1 MWQRR
6 EEDPFF
12 FRWRVGDLVWGLKLW
27 TVSWWFDVRTMLWWK
42 WRWPAQSQDPRVK
55 AGEDE
60 QLGTL
65 EGVGEMI
72 KRPVMKD
79 WTNSNW
85 SPTRLVPKKWQL
97 TVVSKV
103 KFGWVSI
110 QRRLGCSFVSSNL
123 PVLDAKWFEK
133 LSYDRWSVPTMRP
146 RLWWTACIFFETW
159 SDSEV
164 GWFICKGKPSSQL
177 LEINHEKV
185 SIILNTSHLLRS
197 TDEALEANHG
207 SNGHGMPRHSEVA
220 SGPAISVCIFL
231 KLGVF
236 HCFPLFVFQ
245 LELFHFLMTIHHS
258 NWKTPTTNPGVFRH
272 IVWWVFPRMERE
284 TPAAW
289 HLPGEANYGRLYE
302 WHQFLPTRC
311 LNLRGVTRRLQ
322 SQYFPPVL
330 TEKMSQKEA
339 SEIYPW
345 KGHPPKEKMSVCVC

>member
-1 MWQRR
+1 MIWC
-6 EEDPFF
+6 EDHA
-12 FRWRVGDLVWGLKLW
+12 LVEMKMTSSESGSKGE
-27 TVSWWFDVRTMLWWK
+27 SWW
-42 WRWPAQSQDPRVK
+42 RWAARNLGGGRWDDKTSCNERLDQQQLISNKTCTKKMATHRGFQGQVWMGVHTKK
-55 AGEDE
+55 AGF
-60 QLGTL
+60 Q
-65 EGVGEMI
+65 
-72 KRPVMKD
+72 
-79 WTNSNW
+79 
-85 SPTRLVPKKWQL
+85 
-97 TVVSKV
+97 
-103 KFGWVSI
+103 
-110 QRRLGCSFVSSNL
+110 CSFVSSNL

-345 KGHPPKEKMSVCVC
+345 KGHPPKRKDVCVCVLMKEMC